1 MRRTL
6 LALSIATLPGLSAAA
21 ALPSAIGAVTVY
33 QDRAVVTRQA
43 SAELAAGEHELVLEK
58 LPASLQDNS
67 LQVAAKAPARPRC
80 WM

>member
-43 SAELAAGEHELVLEK
+43 SAELAAGELVLEK
-58 LPASLQDNS
+58 LPPRCRTTPCRSRP
-67 LQVAAKAPARPRC
+67 KAPARPRC